1 MDQLLTSPS
10 YVTWLLGQSVAVV
23 LLVAWIFSLHRM
35 LKRSS
40 EQNQALQMRNDELC
54 ASLAAVVQSSSQE
67 RAQNHESRLTTMLDA
82 FESAL
87 QNRLHG

>member
-40 EQNQALQMRNDELC
+40 EQNQALQTRNEELC
-54 ASLAAVVQSSSQE
+54 ASLAAIVQSSSQE